1 MNVSTNVA
9 YRIYDVQQCKKAIA
23 FNTHTEQ
30 YMILDG
36 LSAELLELILKDA
49 EPELLD
55 WLAENQISN
64 DDLKSFKDTME
75 NFGFWSETKVSHTVA
90 NDDGNHK
97 SDQHQYALNV
107 FQNFLHE
114 NGMYYMFHLDLTNRC
129 NEKCIHCYH
138 PFEQYDYSS
147 ELTLNEVKSLIDM
160 VYDLGVF
167 LITLSGGECL
177 LRKDFFE
184 ILSYISE
191 KGMMVN
197 IFTNGLLLTE
207 ENVQKLKQYRVKLVS
222 ISLYGDTAEVHDRI
236 TTIPGSYQRTM
247 DGIKRL
253 RAHQIP
259 FELKCIVLAE
269 NIARIEQTRRL
280 ADRLTN
286 GRDCRIDFS
295 LCGKIDGDCTN
306 FCHRAS
312 KEAIREVFYANPD
325 RYFSPKDFVPKHP
338 NDIPCGAG
346 KYGLYC
352 SADGNIYPCVSFRLL
367 LCTYKELTDIST
379 NPVLTAWRKTKI
391 SDFTD
396 CFKHDYCKY
405 CTEQCAGNNL
415 IENGNHL
422 DSRGISNCERAMIIS
437 EWFQSHSVN

>member
-9 YRIYDVQQCKKAIA
+9 YRIYAVQQCKKAIA
-23 FNTHTEQ
+23 FNTQTEQ
-30 YMILDG
+30 YMFLDG

-49 EPELLD
+49 ESELQG
-55 WLAENQISN
+55 WLEENQISN
-64 DDLKSFKDTME
+64 DDVVAFKETME
-75 NFGFWSETKVSHTVA
+75 SFGFWSEVMRCHAVMSADSNSKP
-90 NDDGNHK
+90 
-97 SDQHQYALNV
+97 DQNQYALNV

-114 NGMYYMFHLDLTNRC
+114 NAMYYMFHLDLTNRC
-129 NEKCIHCYH
+129 NERCVHCYH
-138 PFEQYDYSS
+138 PFECYDYSS
-147 ELTLNEVKSLIDM
+147 ELTLDEVKSLIDT

-207 ENVQKLKQYRVKLVS
+207 ENVQKLKNYRVKLVS

-247 DGIKRL
+247 DGINLLK
-253 RAHQIP
+253 AHQIP
-259 FELKCIVLAE
+259 FELKCVVLAE
-269 NIARIEQTRRL
+269 NIARVEHTRIL
-280 ADRLTN
+280 ADQLTN

-306 FCHRAS
+306 FSHRAS
-312 KEAIREVFYANPD
+312 KEDIRKVFYANPD
-325 RYFSPKDFVPKHP
+325 RYFSPKDFIPKNP
-338 NDIPCGAG
+338 DDTPCGAG

-352 SADGNIYPCVSFRLL
+352 SADGNIYPCVSFRLH
-367 LCTYKELTDIST
+367 LCTWRELADIST
-379 NPVLTAWRKTKI
+379 NPVLTAWRRTKI
-391 SDFTD
+391 ADFTD
-396 CFKHDYCKY
+396 CFKHDYCNY

-415 IENGNHL
+415 IENGDHL
-422 DSRGISNCERAMIIS
+422 DSKGICNCERAMIIS
-437 EWFQSHSVN
+437 EWFQNHSVN

>member
-9 YRIYDVQQCKKAIA
+9 YRIYHVQQSQKAIA
-23 FNTHTEQ
+23 FNTQTEQ

-49 EPELLD
+49 DSELHD
-55 WLAENQISN
+55 WLAKNQISN
-64 DDLKSFKDTME
+64 EDVLAFKDTME
-75 NFGFWSETKVSHTVA
+75 NFGFWSEAKLSHAVA

-97 SDQHQYALNV
+97 PEEHQYALNV
-107 FQNFLHE
+107 FQNYLHE

-147 ELTLNEVKSLIDM
+147 ELTLNEVKSLIDT

-167 LITLSGGECL
+167 MITLSGGECL

-207 ENVQKLKQYRVKLVS
+207 ENVQKLKNYRVKLVS

-247 DGIKRL
+247 DGINRL
-253 RAHQIP
+253 KAHQIP
-259 FELKCIVLAE
+259 FELKCVVLAE
-269 NIARIEQTRRL
+269 NIARVEQTRRL
-280 ADRLTN
+280 ADQLTN

-338 NDIPCGAG
+338 IDTPCGAG

-367 LCTYKELTDIST
+367 LCTYKELADIAT

-391 SDFTD
+391 ADFTD

-415 IENGNHL
+415 IENGDHL